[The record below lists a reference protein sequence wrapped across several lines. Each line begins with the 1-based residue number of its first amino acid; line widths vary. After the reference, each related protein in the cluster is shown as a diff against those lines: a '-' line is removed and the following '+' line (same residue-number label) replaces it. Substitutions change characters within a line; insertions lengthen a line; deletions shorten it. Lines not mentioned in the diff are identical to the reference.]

1 MIVFKAQNNNLTSQ
15 DLPHNITYK
24 LRYFALVLF
33 IRLYL
38 GSFPISRPSMD
49 SSKIDSTKRL
59 RDFFETPLPRT
70 NPTKYMKYF
79 TSGYIFL
86 QDKIEQAI
94 IKLQSNRSQLPG
106 MYMQQFPSPCYTF
119 DTFFLAIAGLF
130 PLFMVLSFVYTCA
143 MIVKSI
149 VREKE
154 RRLKETMKT
163 MGLGNAVHW
172 VAWFIDSMSFMLISC
187 FLLSMILVVTTFSF
201 RFLRADSINIF
212 FLLLQFG
219 GILENSNFLIVLIF
233 VLSFSIATIC
243 FSFLVSTF
251 FSRANLA
258 AACGGFFF
266 FACFLPY
273 NFFNLNGQDYS
284 LAILILAVNI

>member
-1 MIVFKAQNNNLTSQ
+1 MIDTGGLWAVIIFKNQNDNITSQ

-24 LRYFALVLF
+24 LRYFAYASFDSFLCLF
-33 IRLYL
+33 F
-38 GSFPISRPSMD
+38 SFQVFLCRMD

-70 NPTKYMKYF
+70 SPTRDMKYF

-86 QDKIEQAI
+86 QDKIEQVI

-119 DTFFLAIAGLF
+119 DTFFLAFAGLF
-130 PLFMVLSFVYTCA
+130 PLFMVLSFVYTCS

-172 VAWFIDSMSFMLISC
+172 MAWFIDSISFMLISC
-187 FLLSMILVVTTFSF
+187 VLLSMILVVIFC
-201 RFLRADSINIF
+201 FLR
-212 FLLLQFG
+212 
-219 GILENSNFLIVLIF
+219 
-233 VLSFSIATIC
+233 
-243 FSFLVSTF
+243 
-251 FSRANLA
+251 
-258 AACGGFFF
+258 
-266 FACFLPY
+266 
-273 NFFNLNGQDYS
+273 
-284 LAILILAVNI
+284 